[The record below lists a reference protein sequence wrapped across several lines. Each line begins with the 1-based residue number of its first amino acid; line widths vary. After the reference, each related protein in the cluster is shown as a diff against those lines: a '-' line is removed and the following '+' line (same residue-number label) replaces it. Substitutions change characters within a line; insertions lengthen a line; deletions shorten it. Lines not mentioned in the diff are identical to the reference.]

1 MANSQDSYYSL
12 DLGHSEQFSAIR
24 SAQEGD
30 LISVLVCF
38 TAHSSRVGR
47 ETFKAIGM
55 LRSGRFF
62 VAFHDDFGFEKF
74 DLNYAAL
81 IQEKYFPIQV

>member
-1 MANSQDSYYSL
+1 MTNSQDSDYSL
-12 DLGHSEQFSAIR
+12 DLGRPEQFSAIQG
-24 SAQEGD
+24 AKEGD

-38 TAHSSRVGR
+38 TAHSLRVGR
-47 ETFKAIGM
+47 ETFKAVGM
-55 LRSGRFF
+55 LKNGVFF

-81 IQEKYFPIQV
+81 IQEIESCA